1 MRVPVVGAGA
11 SIEEAKRVGAPEHL
25 WPPSV
30 ANFAERMWRSF
41 FHYWLPDYLIS
52 LGFDPT
58 DDPAA
63 QFIELSKNPKNGI
76 NIERLFAYSWVN
88 RDKKFE
94 YGDKLPK
101 GFIVG
106 SFISIDNAGG
116 IDISAGMAAGAVG
129 SVAMSIGMSSGVD
142 YWENLIYHGVV
153 RPLDELLQS
162 AFFENGEN
170 GPRIRQLEA
179 GKLVFSRL
187 SDGDLVLN
195 LNYDTLFEIA
205 ITQLGLKPNYVLNQF
220 TGKGISIAKP
230 HGSLNLLSDNKRFA
244 FADPNCIG
252 TTPSSTDNMRNWRG
266 IVPPRF
272 NKDYEQHPYSKMIFS
287 NLKNLTPSRMTF
299 WGIGMS
305 DSDEDLIRLYR
316 KWVASTSV
324 LEVINPDSIVADR
337 IAKILNKKVRHFSK
351 LDDWLAES
359 AVT

>member
-1 MRVPVVGAGA
+1 MIIGSKVLMRVLVVGAGA

-153 RPLDELLQS
+153 RPLDE
-162 AFFENGEN
+162 
-170 GPRIRQLEA
+170 
-179 GKLVFSRL
+179 
-187 SDGDLVLN
+187 
-195 LNYDTLFEIA
+195 
-205 ITQLGLKPNYVLNQF
+205 
-220 TGKGISIAKP
+220 
-230 HGSLNLLSDNKRFA
+230 
-244 FADPNCIG
+244 
-252 TTPSSTDNMRNWRG
+252 
-266 IVPPRF
+266 
-272 NKDYEQHPYSKMIFS
+272 
-287 NLKNLTPSRMTF
+287 
-299 WGIGMS
+299 
-305 DSDEDLIRLYR
+305 
-316 KWVASTSV
+316 
-324 LEVINPDSIVADR
+324 
-337 IAKILNKKVRHFSK
+337 
-351 LDDWLAES
+351 
-359 AVT
+359 